1 MLVDRYGRPVDRL
14 RISITQRCNL
24 RCFYCHKEGI
34 RETGGSELS
43 PEELSKIVE
52 VAASLDIRKV
62 KLTGGEP
69 LVREDIVEV
78 VSLLSQHNLQDLGV
92 TTNGILLPQ
101 LASPLAEA
109 GLMRVNVNLPSL
121 SPDVYRRITGVDR
134 LHDVL
139 SGINAAR
146 DAGLTPIKLNYVV
159 LKGLNDGEFHS
170 MLDYARRVD
179 AILQI
184 IELEPT
190 GSGRS
195 VYGDYHVD
203 LKPYEEWLLQHA
215 SKTLT
220 RKFHFRKQYLV
231 DGVWVELVK
240 PIHNPLFCL
249 HCTRLRLTSSGK
261 LKTCLMSN
269 KPEIDLKP
277 LLDKPEWRELLRE
290 AFLKAVSLRKPF
302 YQ

>member
-14 RISITQRCNL
+14 RISVTQRCNL
-24 RCFYCHKEGI
+24 KCFYCHKEGI
-34 RETGGSELS
+34 RETRGPELS

-69 LVREDIVEV
+69 LVREDIVEI
-78 VSLLSQHNLQDLGV
+78 VSLLSQHGLQDLGV
-92 TTNGILLPQ
+92 TTNGILLSQ
-101 LASPLAEA
+101 LASPLADA

-121 SPDVYRRITGVDR
+121 KPSNYRRIAGVDR

-139 SGINAAR
+139 SGVNAAR

-159 LKGLNDGEFHS
+159 LKGLNDNEFFS
-170 MLDYARRVD
+170 MLDYARKVD
-179 AILQI
+179 AILQV
-184 IELEPT
+184 IELEPM

-195 VYGDYHVD
+195 VYGDYHAD
-203 LKPYEEWLLQHA
+203 LKPYEEWLHQHS
-215 SKTLT
+215 SKITT
-220 RKFHFRKQYLV
+220 RSFHLRKQYLV

-269 KPEIDLKP
+269 DPEIDLKP
-277 LLDKPEWRELLRE
+277 LLDKSEWRELLRE
-290 AFLKAVSLRKPF
+290 AFLKAVALRKPF